1 MATVKPADLN
11 GDGKVTPKERAR
23 YKKQQAAGGTGQDTL
38 SMKQLE
44 KASGFSQRFLTA
56 YPEIQKIVA
65 KAIKVGGFD
74 SEQGQKN
81 FIRDFQESTFY
92 RTNGEYL
99 GQYLLNEAKGG
110 KDWDNQKA
118 TAREIVQAE
127 AVRIGASLEP
137 DELAFFAEQYL
148 QNGWNEQGRDGML
161 TKALTGQL
169 EGFDSDQLDYGKGGP
184 QAIVTQ
190 LADLAKANGVKYDP
204 AFFNGAARSVLA
216 GLSTID
222 DYAAEIRKTAAS
234 YDPAH
239 ADRILAGENRRD
251 IASPYINLYADLY
264 DKDPNAVDLDDP
276 YVKAAMNRTDDKGNI
291 SAMGLWDYEKY
302 LKSQEEYGTTK
313 RGWQEIGSITSN
325 LVRMMGFGG

>member
-11 GDGKVTPKERAR
+11 GDGKVTAREREKYR
-23 YKKQQAAGGTGQDTL
+23 KQKAAAGTTQDTL
-38 SMKQLE
+38 SMAQLE

-56 YPEIQKIVA
+56 YPEIQKLVA

-74 SEQGQKN
+74 SPQGQAN
-81 FIRDFQESTFY
+81 FMRDFQESTFY

-99 GQYLLNEAKGG
+99 GQFLLNEAKGG
-110 KDWDNQKA
+110 KDWDSQKA
-118 TAREIVQAE
+118 TARETVQAE
-127 AVRIGASLEP
+127 AVRIGAVLDE
-137 DELAFFAEQYL
+137 DELGFFAEQYL
-148 QNGWNEQGRDGML
+148 QNGWSEQGRQGML
-161 TKALTGQL
+161 TKALTGNL

-190 LADLAKANGVKYDP
+190 LADLARKNGVKYDP
-204 AFFNGAARSVLA
+204 SFFDGAARSVLA

-234 YDPAH
+234 FDPAH

-251 IASPYINLYADLY
+251 IASPYINIYADMY
-264 DKDPNAVDLDDP
+264 DKDPNAVDMDDP
-276 YVKAAMNRTDDKGNI
+276 MVKAAMNRTDDKGNI
-291 SAMGLWDYEKY
+291 TAMGLWDYEKY
-302 LKSQEEYGTTK
+302 LKSQPEYGTTK
-313 RGWQEIGSITSN
+313 RAWQEVGNITGE